1 MRDFDNFGKDFRKEH
16 KSIMRFSLAVIVV
29 ALILKLAVLAGVGY
43 VVYLLLRHFGIV

>member
-1 MRDFDNFGKDFRKEH
+1 MRDFDDFENDFYKEH
-16 KSIMRFSLAVIVV
+16 KSIMQFSWAAIVV